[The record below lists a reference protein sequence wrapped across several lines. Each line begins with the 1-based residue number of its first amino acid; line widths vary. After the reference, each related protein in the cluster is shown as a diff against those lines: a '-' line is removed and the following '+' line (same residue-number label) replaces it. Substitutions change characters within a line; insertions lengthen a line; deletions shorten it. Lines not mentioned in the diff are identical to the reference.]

1 MDTLGLIIL
10 NYNSADD
17 SIYCVSK
24 LLEVQEPYK
33 IIIVDNC
40 STDDSYEVLQNRF
53 RNENKVDLIKTDSNK
68 GYSAGNNFG
77 IKYAIEKYGVTH
89 VGILNPDVI
98 ISNKMLLGNM
108 LSILDRHINAAII
121 GGATQN
127 PEGVYNENIAAWNV
141 PTGIGLVLDHLL
153 FLPKKRELKVVP
165 VEKDVVQVGCVM
177 GCFFLAKVPMLEA
190 MGFLDENIFL
200 YNEENVLG
208 IKCKQHGYQVL
219 LYEEG
224 YYIHNHKHL
233 NSAKIPFKKKVMATH
248 NSYISRKYLCEN
260 YYPKYV
266 LPLLDC
272 AELLNKLYLIMAY
285 MWSRVKK

>member
-1 MDTLGLIIL
+1 MDLLGLIIL

-17 SIYCVSK
+17 TIYCVSN
-24 LLEVQEPYK
+24 LLEFQESYK

-40 STDDSYEVLQNRF
+40 STDNSYEVLQSRF
-53 RNENKVDLIKTDSNK
+53 RNINNVDLIKTDSNK

-77 IKYAIEKYGVTH
+77 IKYAINKYGVTY

-98 ISNKMLLGNM
+98 ISNKMLLEDM
-108 LSILDRHINAAII
+108 LSILDRHKSAAII

-127 PEGVYNENIAAWNV
+127 PEGVYNENIAAWNI
-141 PTGIGLVLDHLL
+141 PTGIDLVLDHSL
-153 FLPKKRELKVVP
+153 FFPKKRTLKVIP

-177 GCFFLAKVPMLEA
+177 GCLFLAKISMFEE

-208 IKCKQHGYQVL
+208 IKCKKYGYQVL
-219 LYEEG
+219 LYEKG
-224 YYIHNHKHL
+224 YYIHNHKYTK
-233 NSAKIPFKKKVMATH
+233 NPRIPFKKKVMATH
-248 NSYISRKYLCEN
+248 NTYKSRRYLCKK
-260 YYPKYV
+260 YYPKYI

-272 AELLNKLYLIMAY
+272 AEFFNKVYLIMAY
-285 MWSRVKK
+285 MWSYVK